1 MLQTISRFMSTVLA
15 TITEEPVVL
24 DASAQ
29 TEAVRA
35 AMLDALSPLGQAQ
48 HAGLIRAWSC
58 IVRAPDI
65 QTLWYL
71 RSDLLS
77 ILAEFCGE
85 PAARK
90 QVEVLTQMFCGL
102 IPAHQMGDRRLKAIQ
117 KRQAA
122 AFAQVD

>member
-1 MLQTISRFMSTVLA
+1 MTQTPFLRRPTFYQPQTVRVIS
-15 TITEEPVVL
+15 TEQALSV
-24 DASAQ
+24 A
-29 TEAVRA
+29 RA
-35 AMLDALSPLGQAQ
+35 AD
-48 HAGLIRAWSC
+48 
-58 IVRAPDI
+58 V